1 MSDKKEITVS
11 KGGLQKSSL
20 LNQYLAEVRR
30 YPILTQEEEHDLAV
44 RYIEDGDEEAG
55 KQLVKSNLRLV
66 VKMAFK
72 FHSQWANVL
81 DLIQQGNM
89 GLMQALGK
97 YDPYNETNTRFS
109 TYAAYWV
116 RSCIY
121 NYIKD
126 NYRIVRL
133 GSTRHGRR
141 LFDNLR
147 KEREKLIQMGVTPTT
162 KALSDSMDIPEEE
175 IVVFSQHFNQPA
187 LGFDNPIGMND
198 DNARSLSETV
208 SGWEETP
215 DEYVANEEI
224 SSRISE
230 KLKEFYETL
239 VNPRDQVIWN
249 RRLIA
254 DSPVSLQEL
263 GDEYGISKERVRQLE
278 GRIKKNLK
286 TFLEAEL
293 GEDIAFEFQS

>member
-30 YPILTQEEEHDLAV
+30 YPILSQEEEHALAV
-44 RYIEDGDEEAG
+44 RYIEEGDEEAG

-147 KEREKLIQMGVTPTT
+147 KEREKLVQMGVTPTT

-198 DNARSLSETV
+198 DNARSLSETI
-208 SGWEETP
+208 SGWEDTP

-224 SSRISE
+224 SSRISQ
-230 KLKEFYETL
+230 KLQEFYETL
-239 VNPRDQVIWN
+239 TNPRDQVIWN

-278 GRIKKNLK
+278 SRIKRNLK
-286 TFLEAEL
+286 TFLEEEL
-293 GEDIAFEFQS
+293 GEDIAFEFQN

>member
-11 KGGLQKSSL
+11 KGGLQRSSL

-30 YPILTQEEEHDLAV
+30 YPILTQEEEHALAV
-44 RYIEDGDEEAG
+44 RYIEEGDEEAG

-147 KEREKLIQMGVTPTT
+147 KERERLIQMGVTPTT

-198 DNARSLSETV
+198 DNARSLSETI
-208 SGWEETP
+208 SGWEDTP

-224 SSRISE
+224 SSRISQ
-230 KLKEFYETL
+230 KLQEFYETL
-239 VNPRDQVIWN
+239 TNPRDQVIWN

-286 TFLEAEL
+286 IYLEAEL
-293 GEDIAFEFQS
+293 GEDIAFEFQN

>member
-30 YPILTQEEEHDLAV
+30 YPILSQEEEHALAV

-147 KEREKLIQMGVTPTT
+147 KEREKLVQMGVTPTT

-198 DNARSLSETV
+198 DNARSLSETI

-224 SSRISE
+224 SSRISQ
-230 KLKEFYETL
+230 KLQEFYETL
-239 VNPRDQVIWN
+239 SNPRDQVIWK

-278 GRIKKNLK
+278 SRIKRNLK
-286 TFLEAEL
+286 TFLEEEL
-293 GEDIAFEFQS
+293 GEDIAFEFQN